1 MKFLITGVSGFVG
14 EELAYFLQKNPKYR
28 ILGID
33 KNKNHELDSSKIIFK
48 ECDLTSNKD
57 NLNNI
62 FNQFRPDVVIH
73 CASKILD
80 TYDNKLIWK
89 TNYYATKDLIEIC
102 SKYNVKKFIFI
113 STFSIFQKNYDH
125 AINENEKPSYK
136 TTYGKTK
143 YFTEQMLLKSN
154 FLGDIFILR
163 CPIILGK
170 KRSYRFGVLFGLI
183 KDNYNIP
190 LIGKCKNK
198 ISFVHV
204 VDVCIAIENCL
215 QFTGKSIFNIAAD
228 ESEEFQYILKR
239 LIKKVNSKSKLI
251 HFNKTIGNLI
261 FDLVTFLRL
270 VPYTSY
276 HKKIFN
282 YSMIL
287 DTTKI
292 KKTIK
297 WQPTYSVEKMFE
309 ENYLHCFQHINKNT
323 DSFSKK
329 KVGEGLIGILKKV
342 I

>member
-14 EELAYFLQKNPKYR
+14 EELVYFLQKNPKYT

-33 KNKNHELDSSKIIFK
+33 RKHELANSKIIFK
-48 ECDLTSNKD
+48 KCDLISNKD
-57 NLNNI
+57 ELNKI
-62 FNQFRPDVVIH
+62 FNEFKPDIVIH

-80 TYDNKLIWK
+80 TYDKDLVWK
-89 TNYYATKDLIEIC
+89 TNYYATKDLIEIS
-102 SKYNVKKFIFI
+102 SKHNVKKFIFL
-113 STFSIFQKNYDH
+113 STFSIFQKNYDKPVD
-125 AINENEKPSYK
+125 ENEKPTFK
-136 TTYGKTK
+136 TVYGETK
-143 YFTEQMLLKSN
+143 YLTEQMLLKSN
-154 FLGDIFILR
+154 FSGDICILR
-163 CPIILGK
+163 PSIILGK
-170 KRSYRFGVLFGLI
+170 KRSYRFGILFGLI

-204 VDVCIAIENCL
+204 VDVCRAVENCL
-215 QFTGKSIFNIAAD
+215 QFSGKSIFNIAAD
-228 ESEEFQYILKR
+228 ESEEFQLILRR
-239 LIKKVNSKSKLI
+239 LIKKVNSKSKLV

-282 YSMIL
+282 YSIIL

-292 KKTIK
+292 KKVLN
-297 WQPTYSVEKMFE
+297 WHPTYSVEKMFE
-309 ENYLHCFQHINKNT
+309 ENYLHCLQNDSSNP

-329 KVGEGLIGILKKV
+329 KAKEGLIKILKK
-342 I
+342 II

>member
-14 EELAYFLQKNPKYR
+14 EELVYFLEKNPKYS

-33 KNKNHELDSSKIIFK
+33 KNEELFTQKIIFRK
-48 ECDLTSNKD
+48 C
-57 NLNNI
+57 NLISEKSKLNDI
-62 FNQFRPDVVIH
+62 FNEFKPDVVIH

-80 TYDNKLIWK
+80 TYDKNLVWK

-102 SKYNVKKFIFI
+102 SVHRVKKFIFI
-113 STFSIFQKNYDH
+113 STFSIFQKNYEKPID
-125 AINENEKPSYK
+125 ENEKPSFK
-136 TTYGKTK
+136 TVYGETK
-143 YFTEQMLLKSN
+143 YLTERMLLKSN
-154 FLGDIFILR
+154 FTGDIYILR

-170 KRSYRFGVLFGLI
+170 KRSYRFGILFGLI

-204 VDVCIAIENCL
+204 TDVCRAIENCL
-215 QFTGKSIFNIAAD
+215 QYSGKYIFNVAAD
-228 ESEEFQYILKR
+228 DQEEFQHILRR
-239 LIKKVNSKSKLI
+239 LIKKVNSKSKLV

-270 VPYTSY
+270 IPYTSY

-282 YSMIL
+282 YSILL

-292 KKTIK
+292 KKTLNWHPI
-297 WQPTYSVEKMFE
+297 YSIEKMFE
-309 ENYLHCFQHINKNT
+309 ENYVHSFQNT
-323 DSFSKK
+323 NPNSDSFSKK
-329 KVGEGLIGILKKV
+329 KAKEGLIKILKK
-342 I
+342 II

>member
-14 EELAYFLQKNPKYR
+14 EELVYFLQKNPKYT

-33 KNKNHELDSSKIIFK
+33 RKYELANSKIIFK
-48 ECDLTSNKD
+48 KCDLISNKD
-57 NLNNI
+57 ELNKI
-62 FNQFRPDVVIH
+62 FNEFKPDIVIH

-80 TYDNKLIWK
+80 TYDKDLVWK
-89 TNYYATKDLIEIC
+89 TNYYATKDLIEIS
-102 SKYNVKKFIFI
+102 SKHNVKKFIFL
-113 STFSIFQKNYDH
+113 STFSIFQKNYDKPVD
-125 AINENEKPSYK
+125 ENEKPSFK
-136 TTYGKTK
+136 TVYGETK
-143 YFTEQMLLKSN
+143 YLTEQMLLKSN
-154 FLGDIFILR
+154 FSGDICILR
-163 CPIILGK
+163 PSIILGK
-170 KRSYRFGVLFGLI
+170 KRSYRFGILFGLI

-204 VDVCIAIENCL
+204 VDVCRAVENCL
-215 QFTGKSIFNIAAD
+215 QFSGKSIFNIAAD
-228 ESEEFQYILKR
+228 ESEEFQLILRR
-239 LIKKVNSKSKLI
+239 LIKKVNSKSKLV

-282 YSMIL
+282 YSIIL

-292 KKTIK
+292 KKVLN
-297 WQPTYSVEKMFE
+297 WHPTYSVEKMFE
-309 ENYLHCFQHINKNT
+309 ENYLHCLQNDSSNP

-329 KVGEGLIGILKKV
+329 KAKEGLIKILKK
-342 I
+342 II